1 MLLKGVLGRV
11 EAELILNQF
20 AAKEAWR
27 ARLQNTG
34 RPRLLWTDQGAHI
47 LVENTASPSDTPL
60 LVTVTLKYTRHQI
73 PDVVRIYYLPLMRY
87 LFSSS

>member
-11 EAELILNQF
+11 EAEPILNQF
-20 AAKEAWR
+20 AVKEAWR

-34 RPRLLWTDQGAHI
+34 PRLLWTDQGAHI
-47 LVENTASPSDTPL
+47 LVENMASPSDTPL
-60 LVTVTLKYTRHQI
+60 LVTVTLKYTRHQV